1 MIKAMKRYIALF
13 TLLLAAPLQAGETL
27 PDSARV
33 QEDDSSAMAERFSA
47 PVMDSEEMEGLY
59 LEAPGVVDNAETRG
73 LEGLN
78 DKERYTETD
87 LRFRERFQNNPSA
100 TPQLPPDQPLRRPDI
115 PAAAGSPVQRL

>member
-1 MIKAMKRYIALF
+1 MNRLIAILAC
-13 TLLLAAPLQAGETL
+13 LLVAPLHAGETL

-33 QEDDSSAMAERFSA
+33 QEDDDSGMAGRFSA
-47 PVMDSEEMEGLY
+47 PLMDSEEMEGLY

-87 LRFRERFQNNPSA
+87 LRFRERFQNNPGA
-100 TPQLPPDQPLRRPDI
+100 TPQQPPEQPLRRPDI
-115 PAAAGSPVQRL
+115 PATTGSPVQRL

>member
-1 MIKAMKRYIALF
+1 MKRTIALLAC
-13 TLLLAAPLQAGETL
+13 LLVAPLHAGETL

-33 QEDDSSAMAERFSA
+33 QEDDTGAMAERFSA

-59 LEAPGVVDNAETRG
+59 LEAPGVVDNAEIRG

-100 TPQLPPDQPLRRPDI
+100 APQLPPEQPLRRPDI
-115 PAAAGSPVQRL
+115 PATPGSPVQRL